1 MASNNYYEK
10 VSNKY
15 NLYIEKMIASME
27 EETKTIMETL
37 EMFKSG
43 IHKNDMTGALES
55 RLSNIRNMAMK
66 IDLAK
71 AKLEGMEEMLD

>member
-1 MASNNYYEK
+1 MADNKYFEK

-15 NLYIEKMIASME
+15 NENIEKMMASME
-27 EETKTIMETL
+27 EETKHIMETL
-37 EMFKSG
+37 EMFKNG
-43 IHKNDMTGALES
+43 VLKNDITGALES

-71 AKLEGMEEMLD
+71 AKLEGMEEMID